1 MTEQRHD
8 LTEHSDAKQPH
19 VVMRRC
25 VSCRQLKNRQEMVGI
40 THNRFT
46 NAFII
51 NAYQQ
56 SPRSKDLNGRS
67 AWICLEHACLSKV
80 LKGKQLQKSLKC
92 QLPDAIIA
100 SLKGC
105 QAEITSQIPVKND

>member
-8 LTEHSDAKQPH
+8 LTEHSDAKQPR

-25 VSCRQLKNRQEMVGI
+25 VSCRQLKDRQEMVGI
-40 THNRFT
+40 THNRFN

-51 NAYQQ
+51 NTHQQ
-56 SPRSKDLNGRS
+56 TPRSRDLNGRS
-67 AWICLEHACLSKV
+67 AWICLDDLCLTKV

-92 QLPDAIIA
+92 QLPDAIIT
-100 SLKGC
+100 SLKGY
-105 QAEITSQIPVKND
+105 QAKIAGQISTKTD